1 MIETSTYSKFLAL
14 DVGTTILAYQ
24 GVCTHDVI
32 VRLSKD
38 LEDALALTA
47 GSRFKKVFSIF
58 IELIQNIKHYSAEI
72 GTQPDGSESG
82 IGIIRVSEE
91 SLCFTVTAGNC
102 ITKEAFQRIEAKCT
116 VVKNTPVS
124 ELRTFYNAQLKQTQE
139 NTSKGAGVGF
149 IDIAMKASGNW
160 EYEFYPLANDHIFFV
175 ITAYIAKGKV
185 IDDETKSV

>member
-24 GVCTHDVI
+24 GVCTHEVV

-38 LEDALALTA
+38 LEGALALAA

-58 IELIQNIKHYSAEI
+58 IELIQNIKHYSAE
-72 GTQPDGSESG
+72 TQLLPDGSESG

-102 ITKEAFQRIEAKCT
+102 ITKEAFKRIEAKCT
-116 VVKNTPVS
+116 VIKNIPTS
-124 ELRTFYNAQLKQTQE
+124 ELRAFYNAQIKQTQE

-160 EYEFYPLANDHIFFV
+160 EYEFYPLENDRVFFV

-185 IDDETKSV
+185 ADDEAKPA